1 MDVPQIDA
9 QWVRRWCWEHSISLR
24 KPNKR
29 LKCSWSVLCQRMG
42 FMWLNIIRVQ
52 ALAALLH
59 ERRMEF
65 FCADQ
70 KPLHMNEA
78 GSRQTGSFDIG
89 GTEQVKIRACHAASR
104 SRVSLMTTTAG
115 SPPFYTQG

>member
-1 MDVPQIDA
+1 MCP
-9 QWVRRWCWEHSISLR
+9 RRWCADHHVCLR
-24 KPNKR
+24 RPTKR
-29 LKCSWSVLCQRMG
+29 LKCSWSVLCQRMS

-78 GSRQTGSFDIG
+78 GSRNTGTFDIG
-89 GTEQVKIRACHAASR
+89 GD
-104 SRVSLMTTTAG
+104 
-115 SPPFYTQG
+115 

>member
-1 MDVPQIDA
+1 
-9 QWVRRWCWEHSISLR
+9 
-24 KPNKR
+24 
-29 LKCSWSVLCQRMG
+29 
-42 FMWLNIIRVQ
+42 MWLNIIRVQ

-78 GSRQTGSFDIG
+78 GSRQTGTFDIG
-89 GTEQVKIRACHAASR
+89 GTEQVKLRACHAASR
-104 SRVSLMTTTAG
+104 SRVSLMTTTTSSEALVAG
-115 SPPFYTQG
+115 GLPM